1 MQMKE
6 TKYSLNEQ
14 LSVEMT
20 NLSNER
26 TFLAY
31 RKTFMVLLSSA
42 IVILKILSDLKL
54 MAYALLVVTPF
65 ILIIG
70 IVRFFQVKKVIKKM
84 TDLQ

>member
-1 MQMKE
+1 MKE